1 VSVLRGNA
9 RRTSRDAKD
18 AGRQENGSS
27 TGLPTMNGPKSTPVQ
42 RVVMPAA
49 KNALNGR

>member
-1 VSVLRGNA
+1 MRKML
-9 RRTSRDAKD
+9 
-18 AGRQENGSS
+18 GRQENGSC